1 MSAMQ
6 FVLASVEFDAVFA
19 KWRNLSSGTREKL
32 IVVGALGVVTL
43 WVAVWALFVR
53 KSPRRPHR
61 HHHGHHASEPA
72 SHDAAPAPAG
82 DAASPERKRL
92 KWRRPRRDHR
102 PRNPTLA
109 ETGGLPP
116 VREGDPPDIQP

>member
-6 FVLASVEFDAVFA
+6 FILASVEVDAA
-19 KWRNLSSGTREKL
+19 LAHWRNLSVGMREKVV
-32 IVVGALGVVTL
+32 VVGAVVVVSI
-43 WVAVWALFVR
+43 WVTVWVLFFR
-53 KSPRRPHR
+53 KSHRRPHR
-61 HHHGHHASEPA
+61 HHHGHHASEP
-72 SHDAAPAPAG
+72 SSKDAAPAPG
-82 DAASPERKRL
+82 GEAASSDRKRL

-116 VREGDPPDIQP
+116 AREGDPPDIQP